1 MDVLCKF
8 APQIKQLKEVSICS
22 IDIEGNY
29 SSYQRCNEVQWE
41 NIIATERDQRK
52 KVMLE
57 LYRPW

>member
-1 MDVLCKF
+1 M
-8 APQIKQLKEVSICS
+8 KEVSICS

-29 SSYQRCNEVQWE
+29 TSYQRRNEVQWE
-41 NIIATERDQRK
+41 NIVATERDQRK